1 MKPQPIRSNVVV
13 DTMIDR
19 GKRMTYS
26 LTCADTGAN
35 CPGSFTTENQDE
47 LMEHVMLHAQR
58 AHPELVGNEQL
69 GAMVK
74 TLIKQ
79 G

>member
-1 MKPQPIRSNVVV
+1 MNLQPVRSNVVL
-13 DTMIDR
+13 DTMFDR

-26 LTCADTGAN
+26 LRCADTGAN
-35 CPGSFTTENQDE
+35 CSGSFTTENQDE

>member
-1 MKPQPIRSNVVV
+1 
-13 DTMIDR
+13 
-19 GKRMTYS
+19 
-26 LTCADTGAN
+26 
-35 CPGSFTTENQDE
+35 
-47 LMEHVMLHAQR
+47 MEHVMLHAQR
-58 AHPELVGNEQL
+58 ANPELVGNEQL